1 MAVQSPMTTPRR
13 AEKASGC
20 SGDPATNGFGGKE
33 DVASSVA
40 RKKMEATVF
49 FARFSEKAL
58 PPRQWS
64 AQIMKPS
71 AEAAGDASAAPKPGN
86 AIAPPAPPRV
96 DSRRAGEE
104 VRGKDMRARAA
115 PRAPWRIATDA
126 VVDSIS
132 LTWGSCEFNL
142 RLLVL
147 LGRVPDTELG
157 TMRERCS

>member
-1 MAVQSPMTTPRR
+1 
-13 AEKASGC
+13 
-20 SGDPATNGFGGKE
+20 
-33 DVASSVA
+33 
-40 RKKMEATVF
+40 MEATVF

-115 PRAPWRIATDA
+115 PRAPWRIAIDA

-147 LGRVPDTELG
+147 LGRVPDMELG
-157 TMRERCS
+157 TGALQLRHQSVISPMNVTSSQQDIYRSVSFNFFEGSGGAGVRFCF